1 MLFKNTL
8 KRSVNMDL
16 LEIYLLMEIVGGI
29 IGFITLVVFII
40 WVIIDI
46 TKN

>member
-1 MLFKNTL
+1 
-8 KRSVNMDL
+8 MDL